1 MSRFSHRA
9 EVLYSNRAKVLGLFA
24 DILDYP
30 APGLARKTAECAALI
45 GAVQPQ
51 AAALLENF
59 RDFAEENSLGRLQ
72 EVYSGFFDLNS
83 ICHPY
88 VGYQL
93 FGENYKR
100 STFLVGLKKSYRDEG
115 FEACATEIP
124 DRLSIVLRF
133 AAQSKGEDVDALLS
147 KGLLPAL
154 ERMTTKPET
163 EGHQHGSADIDG
175 DTGIERAKLDDRQQT
190 KQRRDQAREAINQ
203 LKGQS
208 QGSDDR
214 KQLKGAGQ
222 GSDVLEGGF
231 LLAMSEDYDPEDIE
245 KRQHPYHQ
253 ALDALRLLLHEGMT
267 KKGADRSAEQ
277 ERVLGWTRERFKLD
291 EDETIMVSE
300 LPCSDPGC
308 PPVETHVVFWTPAG
322 RQHFK
327 VYKPLAEVAA
337 DDLLD
342 WRALEAQ
349 SVNDRGTFQ

>member
-1 MSRFSHRA
+1 
-9 EVLYSNRAKVLGLFA
+9 LDLFA

-30 APGLARKTAECAALI
+30 APGLDRKASECAALVR
-45 GAVQPQ
+45 GVQPQ
-51 AAALLENF
+51 AAALLESF
-59 RDFAEENSLGRLQ
+59 RSFAEETGIGKLQ

-100 STFLVGLKKSYRDEG
+100 SIFLVELKKSYRASG
-115 FEACATEIP
+115 FESSASEIP

-133 AAQSKGEDVDALLS
+133 AAQNDGEDIDALLN

-163 EGHQHGSADIDG
+163 EGHQHGHADIDG
-175 DTGIERAKLDDRQQT
+175 DTGIERSKLDDRELRKQLKDQQ
-190 KQRRDQAREAINQ
+190 REARKLLEGQNQ
-203 LKGQS
+203 K
-208 QGSDDR
+208 DDR
-214 KQLKGAGQ
+214 KQLSGQ
-222 GSDVLEGGF
+222 SQGDVLEGGF
-231 LLAMSEDYDPEDIE
+231 LLAMSEDYDIDEVE
-245 KRQHPYHQ
+245 KRAHPYHQ
-253 ALDALRLLLHEGMT
+253 ALDALRLLLNEGMT
-267 KKGADRSAEQ
+267 KRLADRSAEQ
-277 ERVLGWTRERFKLD
+277 ERVLGWTRERFNLD

-308 PPVETHVVFWTPAG
+308 PPVETHVVFWTQAG

-342 WRALEAQ
+342 WRA
-349 SVNDRGTFQ
+349 

>member
-9 EVLYSNRAKVLGLFA
+9 EVLYSNRSKVLGLFA

-30 APGLARKTAECAALI
+30 VPGLERKADECAALV

-51 AAALLENF
+51 AAALLKSFRNF
-59 RDFAEENSLGRLQ
+59 TEETSVGKLQ

-100 STFLVGLKKSYRDEG
+100 SIFLVELKKSYRASG
-115 FEACATEIP
+115 FESDASEIP

-133 AAQSKGEDVDALLS
+133 AAQSDGEEIDALLN

-163 EGHQHGSADIDG
+163 ESHQHGAADIDG
-175 DTGIERAKLDDRQQT
+175 DTGIERAKLDDRELRKQQ
-190 KQRRDQAREAINQ
+190 KDQQREARKALEGQSQGDDRQQ
-203 LKGQS
+203 LKGQN
-208 QGSDDR
+208 QG
-214 KQLKGAGQ
+214 
-222 GSDVLEGGF
+222 DVLEAGF
-231 LLAMSEDYDPEDIE
+231 LLAMSEDYDLQEAE
-245 KRQHPYHQ
+245 KRTHPYHQ
-253 ALDALRLLLHEGMT
+253 VLDALRLLLHEGMT
-267 KKGADRSAEQ
+267 KKRADRTAEQ
-277 ERVLGWTRERFKLD
+277 ERVLSWTRERFNLD

-308 PPVETHVVFWTPAG
+308 PPVETHVVFWTQAG

-327 VYKPLAEVAA
+327 VFKPLAEVAA

-342 WRALEAQ
+342 WRA
-349 SVNDRGTFQ
+349 

>member
-9 EVLYSNRAKVLGLFA
+9 DVLYSHRAKVLGLFA

-30 APGLARKTAECAALI
+30 APDLARKTAECAALI
-45 GAVQPQ
+45 GAAQRQ
-51 AAALLENF
+51 AATLLDSF
-59 RDFAEENSLGRLQ
+59 RSFAEETPLGKLQ

-100 STFLVGLKKSYRDEG
+100 SVFLVGLKKSYRAEG
-115 FEACATEIP
+115 FEASADEIP

-133 AAQSKGEDVDALLS
+133 AAQSKSGDVDDLLAR
-147 KGLLPAL
+147 GLLPAL

-163 EGHQHGSADIDG
+163 EGHQHGTADIDG
-175 DTGIERAKLDDRQQT
+175 DTGIERGKIDERDDRKLRKSLEQAAR
-190 KQRRDQAREAINQ
+190 KQLN
-203 LKGQS
+203 GQS
-208 QGSDDR
+208 QGDER
-214 KQLKGAGQ
+214 KQLKGQGQ
-222 GSDVLEGGF
+222 GDLLEAGF
-231 LLAMSEDYDPEDIE
+231 LLAMSEDYDIEDVE
-245 KRQHPYHQ
+245 KRAHPYHQ

-267 KKGADRSAEQ
+267 KKGADRSSEQ
-277 ERVLGWTRERFKLD
+277 ERVLAWTRERFKLD
-291 EDETIMVSE
+291 DEDSIMVSE

-308 PPVETHVVFWTPAG
+308 PPVETHVVFWTQAG

-327 VYKPLAEVAA
+327 VFKPLAEVAA

-342 WRALEAQ
+342 WRA
-349 SVNDRGTFQ
+349 

>member
-9 EVLYSNRAKVLGLFA
+9 EVLYTNRSKVLELFA

-30 APGLARKTAECAALI
+30 DAGLGRKAAECAALV

-51 AAALLENF
+51 AAALLKSF
-59 RDFAEENSLGRLQ
+59 QSFTEETSVGKLQ

-100 STFLVGLKKSYRDEG
+100 SIFLVELKKSYRAIG
-115 FEACATEIP
+115 FEASASEIP

-133 AAQSKGEDVDALLS
+133 AAQSDGEEIDALLN

-163 EGHQHGSADIDG
+163 EGHQHGPADIDG
-175 DTGIERAKLDDRQQT
+175 DTGIERAKLDDRELRKQLKDQQ
-190 KQRRDQAREAINQ
+190 REARKA
-203 LKGQS
+203 LDGQG
-208 QGSDDR
+208 QRDDR

-222 GSDVLEGGF
+222 GEGDVLESGF
-231 LLAMSEDYDPEDIE
+231 LLAMSDDYDLEEAE
-245 KRQHPYHQ
+245 KRAHPYHQ
-253 ALDALRLLLHEGMT
+253 ALDALRLLLNEGMT
-267 KKGADRSAEQ
+267 KKRADRSAEQ
-277 ERVLGWTRERFKLD
+277 ERVLSWTRERFNLD

-308 PPVETHVVFWTPAG
+308 PPVETHVVFWTQAG

-327 VYKPLAEVAA
+327 VFKPLAEVAA

-342 WRALEAQ
+342 WRA
-349 SVNDRGTFQ
+349 

>member
-9 EVLYSNRAKVLGLFA
+9 EVLYSNRSKVLDLFA

-30 APGLARKTAECAALI
+30 ASGLEGKASECAALVR
-45 GAVQPQ
+45 GVQPQ
-51 AAALLENF
+51 AAALLESF
-59 RDFAEENSLGRLQ
+59 RSFAEETGIGKLQ

-100 STFLVGLKKSYRDEG
+100 SIFLVELKKSYRASG
-115 FEACATEIP
+115 FESDASEIP
-124 DRLSIVLRF
+124 DRLSIVLRY
-133 AAQSKGEDVDALLS
+133 AAQNDGEDVDALLN

-163 EGHQHGSADIDG
+163 DGHQHGHADIDG
-175 DTGIERAKLDDRQQT
+175 DTGIERAKLDDRELRKQLKDQQ
-190 KQRRDQAREAINQ
+190 REARKLLDGQSQNDDRKQ
-203 LKGQS
+203 MKGQS
-208 QGSDDR
+208 QG
-214 KQLKGAGQ
+214 
-222 GSDVLEGGF
+222 DVLEGGF
-231 LLAMSEDYDPEDIE
+231 LLAMSEDYDIEEAE
-245 KRQHPYHQ
+245 KRTHPYHQ
-253 ALDALRLLLHEGMT
+253 ALDALRLLLNEGMT
-267 KKGADRSAEQ
+267 KKRADRSAEQ
-277 ERVLGWTRERFKLD
+277 ERVLGWTRERFNLD

-308 PPVETHVVFWTPAG
+308 PPVETHVVFWTQAG

-342 WRALEAQ
+342 WRA
-349 SVNDRGTFQ
+349 